1 MQKLQSIRK
10 ENSTFRLLIT
20 AINLLVLG
28 LLTFHH
34 YFTGTEG
41 LKTSMRVLEEAVNR
55 EASSLFKSLYLAD
68 RCNPDESPLI
78 LYLWP
83 GTLEGCICHKDIG
96 TSTRSPQDFDFLD
109 RTCGPKAKH
118 CLSRLTVHSQSE
130 LLLYKHIT
138 GQMFC
143 GSR

>member
-10 ENSTFRLLIT
+10 ENTAFRLSVS

-41 LKTSMRVLEEAVNR
+41 LKTAMRVLEEATNR
-55 EASSLFKSLYLAD
+55 EASSLLKSLYLAD
-68 RCNPDESPLI
+68 RCDPEENPLI

-83 GTLEGCICHKDIG
+83 GTIEGCICHKDLG
-96 TSTRSPQDFDFLD
+96 TSTRNPQDFDFLD
-109 RTCGPKAKH
+109 RTCGPRARNCIAKQ
-118 CLSRLTVHSQSE
+118 TVRSQSE
-130 LLLYKHIT
+130 MLLYKHTT

-143 GSR
+143 GA